1 MGPFRKRITVQLS
14 ISLAIVGGL
23 VLAVML
29 FGFQVDRLA
38 EKIAGTREQI
48 NERSAALTSLASLR
62 SDYTSKGEAYL
73 NVLHNVIPEKDELID
88 LSKDFQAIAQEDGL
102 NYGFTFLG
110 ETPPSGDVL
119 GSVRFNL
126 TLGGTFTKLLNFL
139 KDMENFRYLI
149 SVENVSLTRGSE
161 GNMRMDIRGSVFF
174 R

>member
-1 MGPFRKRITVQLS
+1 MGPFRKRIAVQLV

-23 VLAVML
+23 ILAVII
-29 FGFQVDRLA
+29 FGFQIDKLA
-38 EKIAGTREQI
+38 EKIAGTREEL
-48 NERSAALTSLASLR
+48 NERSVALTSLASLR
-62 SDYTSKGEAYL
+62 SDFSSKGEAYL
-73 NVLHNVIPEKDELID
+73 NVLYNVIPQKDELID
-88 LSKDFQAIAQEDGL
+88 LSKDFQAIAQEEGL

-126 TLGGTFTKLLNFL
+126 TLGGTFSKLLNFL
-139 KDMENFRYLI
+139 KNMENFRYLI
-149 SVENVSLTRGSE
+149 SLENVSISRGSE